1 MIGFVCLCV
10 SFRICDPEP
19 IRKER
24 KLQRVSS
31 TVVDI
36 KNEVVFSSVEHDDN
50 ENLNQEAN
58 GLSIT

>member
-1 MIGFVCLCV
+1 MIIGFICLCV
-10 SFRICDPEP
+10 SFRFCDPEP

-36 KNEVVFSSVEHDDN
+36 KNEVAFSSVEHEDN
-50 ENLNQEAN
+50 ENLEMDGN
-58 GLSIT
+58 GL